1 MNETEMFERKR
12 PRASVDAMLSMFC
25 DGVDLNSREQQT
37 RAQLWSRSLKRGGPT
52 LYWIPHRVWRAFHAR
67 YPGCLL
73 DAVQE
78 NVRAF
83 GEQFR
88 AEDASAAASNA
99 IDNLL
104 SIHGIVTT
112 TKPK

>member
-1 MNETEMFERKR
+1 MNETEMLERKR

-37 RAQLWSRSLKRGGPT
+37 RARLWSRSLKRGGPT
-52 LYWIPHRVWRAFHAR
+52 LYWIPHRVWRAF
-67 YPGCLL
+67 
-73 DAVQE
+73 
-78 NVRAF
+78 

-104 SIHGIVTT
+104 FSHGIVTT
-112 TKPK
+112 TKTK